1 MSQPLIADRQ
11 LLHSLHQHLCTMEY
25 FDQEAIRLQRT
36 GMLGTYPST
45 QGQEAVFLGAAA
57 SLEAND
63 RYIPYYRDTAA
74 LHWRGVDLYDILR
87 FWGGYDDGMAYPN
100 NPHDYPICIPIS
112 TQITYAVGTAYAL
125 KYQQK
130 PQIALVTMGD
140 GATNKGQFYESTQ
153 MALTQQLPLL
163 FLINKNQWAISTPLN
178 QQSSQ
183 TPFEKIVGLGM
194 PSENVDGYQLM
205 DVLQAVQR
213 GRQHILTHG
222 GPYCVHATTYRTCD
236 HTTADDA
243 AKYQPHDER
252 SHYLSVNT
260 KQLFEDQLLRQGSIS
275 VTDINTHHHSARS
288 TVDQAIQTYI
298 HKIQQTT

>member
-11 LLHSLHQHLCTMEY
+11 LFHSLHQHLCTIEY

-87 FWGGYDDGMAYPN
+87 FWGGYDDGMLYPN
-100 NPHDYPICIPIS
+100 NPNDYPICIPIS

-125 KYQQK
+125 KYLK
-130 PQIALVTMGD
+130 SPHIALVTMGD

-153 MALTQQLPLL
+153 MALTHQLPLL
-163 FLINKNQWAISTPLN
+163 FFINNNQWAISTPLR
-178 QQSSQ
+178 QQSLQ
-183 TPFEKIVGLGM
+183 TPFDKIVGLGI
-194 PSENVDGYQLM
+194 PGETVDGYQLM
-205 DVLQAVQR
+205 DVVEAVKR
-213 GRQHILTHG
+213 GKKHILTHG

-243 AKYQPHDER
+243 TKYQPHEER
-252 SHYLSVNT
+252 GQYLAVNT
-260 KQLFEDQLLRQGSIS
+260 KQIFAEQLLRQGDINA
-275 VTDINTHHHSARS
+275 TDIDKHHQSARVI
-288 TVDQAIQTYI
+288 VDQAIQTYI
-298 HKIQQTT
+298 HNMHQTL